1 MSYQVTFQIPAMG
14 CLLFEKQVQAKN
26 NCSVNTLL
34 DKCVIYLSSSHVN
47 FIFTNFKHFLVY
59 IFYVNWDWG
68 KMPFFNRVIQV
79 KCHFSNRGFQV
90 KCHLPTEKWGQN
102 IQVDNG
108 QFWKKPYIDVAVMLL
123 RWRGWLKVPHA
134 GIRS

>member
-1 MSYQVTFQIPAMG
+1 MFFIVLYI
-14 CLLFEKQVQAKN
+14 
-26 NCSVNTLL
+26 
-34 DKCVIYLSSSHVN
+34 N
-47 FIFTNFKHFLVY
+47 FFTNFKHFLVY

-108 QFWKKPYIDVAVMLL
+108 KSYRCCGNVVAVARVAQSTARRDQKLE
-123 RWRGWLKVPHA
+123 GASSNLKA
-134 GIRS
+134 YRKKDFLKI